1 MRADAV
7 LFDKDGTL
15 FDFQR
20 TWAPWL
26 DDVISDLGGG
36 DAELTRA
43 LDRAWGYDRAVGIIR
58 PDSVV
63 VAGEVQDLAA
73 HVAPLLPDMKV
84 AEILEYLL
92 ETSVLAEPFEVIP
105 LVEFLGGL
113 AASGLGLGVATND
126 AEQVARAQLSR
137 VGAEAL
143 LPFIAG
149 YDTGHGGKPGTG
161 MLNAF
166 AEHAATPPAR
176 VVMVGDSTHD
186 LEAGRAAGMQT
197 VAVLT
202 GVAKAPAL
210 APLADAV
217 LPDIGHLPAWLEG

>member
-26 DDVISDLGGG
+26 DDVITDLGAGN
-36 DAELTRA
+36 AQLTRA
-43 LDRAWGYDRAVGIIR
+43 LDAAWGFDRAAGSIR

-92 ETSVLAEPFEVIP
+92 ETSALAEPFEVIP

-126 AEQVARAQLSR
+126 AEHVARAQLSR

-149 YDTGHGGKPGTG
+149 YDTGHGGKPGIG

-176 VVMVGDSTHD
+176 IVMVGDSTHD

-202 GVAKAPAL
+202 GVAKAPEL
-210 APLADAV
+210 APMADMV
-217 LPDIGHLPAWLEG
+217 LPDISHLPAWLQG